1 MKKEQV
7 KNRVRILHTGDVHL
21 DSAFSRAGVRGGE
34 ERRAELRSVFSDL
47 MRYVKNSQ
55 IDILLIAGD
64 LFDSEFATSE
74 TLELLV
80 REFSTCR
87 IPIFISP
94 GNHDPYNSESIY
106 SLGKFPKN
114 VHIFKEKSLSCVNIE
129 ALNTAVY
136 GWAFE
141 DISHSFSPIAD
152 KKVEDPGA
160 LNLVCGHAQL
170 DNPLSEYCPVT
181 KRDIEDFGADYY
193 AFGHVHLNPEQK
205 KAGNA
210 SYAYSGFLLGRS
222 FDECGAGGAWLI
234 EAEKKEN
241 GEGYVIE
248 TKRLS
253 FGQHAYES
261 ITVNIDGISD
271 TPAIER
277 KIKKE
282 IERLGLG
289 AGCSLRVTL
298 TGASSLSFS
307 TKELESGA
315 FGVDSLE
322 FKNKTTPAY
331 DADKLK
337 EDMTIK
343 GELYRY
349 LLPILEEGTASER
362 ETALRALKI
371 GLAALDG
378 RDITT
383 QTEV

>member
-1 MKKEQV
+1 MKREQALN
-7 KNRVRILHTGDVHL
+7 KVRILHTGDIHL

-47 MRYVKNSQ
+47 MKYVKNGK
-55 IDILLIAGD
+55 IDVLLIAGD
-64 LFDSEFATSE
+64 LFDTELATSE

-80 REFSTCR
+80 REFSSCR
-87 IPIFISP
+87 IPIFIAP
-94 GNHDPYNSESIY
+94 GNHDPYTANSIY
-106 SLGKFPKN
+106 SFGKFPKN
-114 VHIFKEKSLSCVNIE
+114 VHIFKEKTLSSVYIE
-129 ALNTAVY
+129 NLNTEVY

-141 DISHSFSPIAD
+141 DISHGFSPIAD
-152 KKVEDPGA
+152 KHVEKEGC

-170 DNPLSEYCPVT
+170 DNPLTEYCPVT
-181 KRDIEDFGADYY
+181 KRDIESFGADYY

-205 KAGNA
+205 KVGDA

-234 EAEKKEN
+234 EAEEKE
-241 GEGYVIE
+241 GGGYEIE
-248 TKRLS
+248 TKRLT
-253 FGQHAYES
+253 FGQHIYES
-261 ITVNIDGISD
+261 ITVNIDGSLD

-277 KIKKE
+277 KIREE
-282 IERLGLG
+282 IKRLGLG
-289 AGCSLRVTL
+289 GGCSLRVTL
-298 TGASSLSFS
+298 KGAVSLSFS
-307 TKELESGA
+307 TKELEGCEL
-315 FGVDSLE
+315 GVDYVE
-322 FKNKTTPAY
+322 YKNRTTPAY
-331 DADKLK
+331 GAEELK
-337 EDMTIK
+337 NDMTIK

-349 LLPILEEGTASER
+349 LLPILEEGSASER

>member
-1 MKKEQV
+1 MKKEQAIN
-7 KNRVRILHTGDVHL
+7 KVRILHAGDIHL

-47 MRYVKNSQ
+47 MKYVKNSN
-55 IDILLIAGD
+55 IDILLLAGD

-80 REFSTCR
+80 REFNACR
-87 IPIFISP
+87 IPVFIAP
-94 GNHDPYNSESIY
+94 GNHDPYNRESIY
-106 SLGKFPKN
+106 ALGKFPKN
-114 VHIFKEKSLSCVNIE
+114 VHIFKEKTLSSVHIE
-129 ALNTAVY
+129 ALNTTVY

-152 KKVEDPGA
+152 KKVENTDA

-193 AFGHVHLNPEQK
+193 AFGHVHLNPEER

-210 SYAYSGFLLGRS
+210 TYAYSGFLLGRS
-222 FDECGAGGAWLI
+222 FDECGVGGAWLI
-234 EAEKKEN
+234 EAERKEN
-241 GEGYVIE
+241 NKGYDIT

-253 FGQHAYES
+253 FGQHIYES
-261 ITVNIDGISD
+261 ISVSIDGLSD

-282 IERLGLG
+282 IDKLGLG
-289 AGCSLRVTL
+289 AGCSLRITL
-298 TGASSLSFS
+298 TGAASLSFS
-307 TKELESGA
+307 TRELNASS
-315 FGVDSLE
+315 FGVDYVE
-322 FKNKTTPAY
+322 FKNNTTPAY

-349 LLPILEEGTASER
+349 LLPILEEGSSSER